1 MLPSNHISFLKG
13 KILLGLV
20 LSLFFN
26 VTLLTSCSQNTISYS
41 SEKQGI
47 EKRKDSRRREGCNDS
62 PSIWT
67 VNLCQSNTFCYVT
80 EQIDLW
86 LPENKRSGQMND
98 RVVIQNTASQLVVIE
113 PWPASKDTLV
123 WPLDKMPIQS
133 GVTYLIGIKK
143 GLDYPR
149 KEIVLHQIPADL
161 SVEEQIVE
169 MRQKG
174 CTQQAE
180 QLSGQNKGLAD
191 R

>member
-80 EQIDLW
+80 EQIDL
-86 LPENKRSGQMND
+86 
-98 RVVIQNTASQLVVIE
+98 
-113 PWPASKDTLV
+113 
-123 WPLDKMPIQS
+123 
-133 GVTYLIGIKK
+133 
-143 GLDYPR
+143 
-149 KEIVLHQIPADL
+149 
-161 SVEEQIVE
+161 
-169 MRQKG
+169 
-174 CTQQAE
+174 
-180 QLSGQNKGLAD
+180 
-191 R
+191 